1 VAARSLDLF
10 RDAVEVA
17 SGVSPVAAVGSQI
30 TPRTPAPVGVV
41 ALKAATE
48 LNDILNALNLRV
60 ALLRHRSNP
69 SSLPSGDMERLS
81 GLVDKAVECVRNL
94 QEYIRAEQLVGAI
107 RSAIAEQQIDATDA
121 NAKHEPRMRVL
132 LIGKERGEGSN
143 GASIKSG
150 LERSGCDVFVAGSAA
165 EGLEALEHETEFDN
179 IVCDSE
185 ILAANGWKFASEV
198 GRAAPA
204 AKVYLLQKDT
214 TAQPRAAAGSRR

>member
-1 VAARSLDLF
+1 M
-10 RDAVEVA
+10 
-17 SGVSPVAAVGSQI
+17 AAVGSQI
-30 TPRTPAPVGVV
+30 TPRKPALVGAV

-48 LNDILNALNLRV
+48 LNDILNALNLRI

-69 SSLPSGDMERLS
+69 SSMSTGDMERLS

-94 QEYIRAEQLVGAI
+94 QDYIRAEQLVGAI
-107 RSAIAEQQIDATDA
+107 RSAMAEQIDVVQSKAG
-121 NAKHEPRMRVL
+121 NAPRMRVL
-132 LIGKERGEGSN
+132 LIGKERGEDSN
-143 GASIKSG
+143 RASIKSG
-150 LERSGCDVFVAGSAA
+150 LERSGCDVIVAASAA

-198 GRAAPA
+198 SRAAPA

>member
-1 VAARSLDLF
+1 M
-10 RDAVEVA
+10 
-17 SGVSPVAAVGSQI
+17 AAVGSQI
-30 TPRTPAPVGVV
+30 TPRMPAPVGPAPVGVV

-94 QEYIRAEQLVGAI
+94 QDYIRAEQLVGAI
-107 RSAIAEQQIDATDA
+107 RSALSEQPIDAPHS
-121 NAKHEPRMRVL
+121 NAEHEPRMRVL
-132 LIGKERGEGSN
+132 LIGKERGEDSN
-143 GASIKSG
+143 GASIKRG
-150 LERSGCDVFVAGSAA
+150 LERSGCDVIVAASAA

-198 GRAAPA
+198 SRAAPA

-214 TAQPRAAAGSRR
+214 TSQPRAAAGSRR